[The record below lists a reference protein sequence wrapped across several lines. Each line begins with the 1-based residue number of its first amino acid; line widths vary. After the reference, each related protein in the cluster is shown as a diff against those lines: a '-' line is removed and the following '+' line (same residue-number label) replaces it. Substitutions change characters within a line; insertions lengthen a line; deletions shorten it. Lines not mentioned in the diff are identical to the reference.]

1 MKYKGRPRLSIDLT
15 PEQYQELNELIP
27 WGLKSA
33 LFGVIVDDLIEV
45 LKKTKTRRLFIAL
58 IMRRKINSL
67 EHLRVKKDLN
77 DQFEK
82 GD

>member
-15 PEQYQELNELIP
+15 PEQYQELNKLIP

-33 LFGVIVDDLIEV
+33 LFGVIVDDLIQV
-45 LKKTKTRRLFIAL
+45 LKKTTTRRLFIAL
-58 IMRRKINSL
+58 IMKRKINSL
-67 EHLRVKKDLN
+67 EYLKIKKDL
-77 DQFEK
+77 DEQLKE

>member
-58 IMRRKINSL
+58 IMKRKINIL

>member
-58 IMRRKINSL
+58 IMKRKINSL